1 MTDLFASQAGY
12 TIRLERINFTVSKY
26 CNLHCKTCDYLYGAS
41 DKGTMNLNQIEQMLT
56 DAVDLGLKRLELSGG
71 EPMILKTIYD
81 IIAMADKRGVETT
94 LVTNGTL
101 IREKQADQLIDAG
114 LKSVVFSLDGFETT
128 NDWLRGKGVFQK
140 TVEAIHL
147 MKERRE
153 HLRYIKVNLVVSK
166 ANLHELFAF
175 TRFLAEDLRVD
186 QVSYNPF
193 DKFQMTMERFEDLKD
208 ELMITEDL
216 KKELAQQL
224 QQIITYTEHSPVQLS
239 YPGFLWQI
247 IDSIG
252 KEAKPVPTVPCNEPM
267 KGCCID
273 CGGQVYGCWG
283 QYNRPVGNVTQ
294 KSLKE
299 ITASTEYQAVCN
311 HAHNLTCGGCLKSI
325 YDSIYDRITA

>member
-1 MTDLFASQAGY
+1 MSNLSAAQNSY
-12 TIRLERINFTVSKY
+12 HVRLERINFTVSKF
-26 CNLHCKTCDYLYGAS
+26 CNLRCKTCDYLYGAS
-41 DKGTMNLNQIEQMLT
+41 DKGTMNLDQIEQMLS
-56 DAVDLGLKRLELSGG
+56 DAVDLGLERLELSGG
-71 EPMILKTIYD
+71 EPMVLKTIYD
-81 IIAMADKRGVETT
+81 IIAMADKKGVETA

-101 IREKQADQLIDAG
+101 IQEKQADQLIHAG
-114 LKSVVFSLDGFETT
+114 LKSVVFSLDGFEST

-140 TVEAIHL
+140 TVRAISL

-153 HLRYIKVNLVVSK
+153 RLRYIKVNLVVSK

-175 TRFLAEDLRVD
+175 TRFLAEDLQVD

-193 DKFQMTMERFEDLKD
+193 DKFQMTVERFEALKD
-208 ELMITEDL
+208 KLLITEDL
-216 KKELAQQL
+216 KHKLAEQL
-224 QQIITYTEHSPVQLS
+224 QQIITYAEHSPVQLS

-252 KEAKPVPTVPCNEPM
+252 KETKPVPTVPCNEPM

-299 ITASTEYQAVCN
+299 ITASAEYQAVCN
-311 HAHNLTCGGCLKSI
+311 HAHRLTCEGCLKSI
-325 YDSIYDRITA
+325 YDSIYAKSIA